1 MSEPLLRVTDL
12 TVSLDRRGGGMR
24 VVDAISFEL
33 AKGASLGIV
42 GESGSGKSLTLRAIM
57 GLLPSGVQV
66 DGGSVT
72 LDGEPLAFSGRAA
85 RRQRRR
91 KLSMVFQDSLTALD
105 PVYTVGAQIAEV
117 GQHVMGLSHKAAWA
131 RAVEL
136 LDLVGIRE
144 PESRAHAYPHE
155 LSGGM
160 RQRAMLAVALVTNP
174 QVLLCD
180 EPTTA
185 LDVTVQ
191 AQVLELLARLRRELD
206 LSLIF
211 VSHDLAVVR
220 QLCDELAV
228 MYTGRI
234 VETGPTDQL
243 LATPLHPYTRGL
255 LDATIELDTV
265 EPAKPIPG
273 SIPEPGNLPS
283 GCSFHP
289 RCGFATAECTTVDVK
304 LMPVGVPQTVG
315 GPLATDAAP
324 GLPEAVDAAAVGGPP
339 ADLPEAADVADVG
352 RPQSDSPHD
361 DGRRAACLHWQELLP
376 R

>member
-1 MSEPLLRVTDL
+1 MSQPLLSVSDL
-12 TVSLDRRGGGMR
+12 CISLNRHNGGAR
-24 VVDAISFEL
+24 VVDAVSFDL
-33 AKGASLGIV
+33 AKGESLGIV

-72 LDGEPLAFSGRAA
+72 LDGEPFAFTGRAA

-117 GQHVMGLSHKAAWA
+117 GQHVMGLSRKAAWA

-136 LDLVGIRE
+136 LDLVGIRD
-144 PESRAHAYPHE
+144 PDRRAHAYPHE

-160 RQRAMLAVALVTNP
+160 RQRAMMAVALVTEP

-220 QLCDELAV
+220 QLCDHLAV

-255 LDATIELDTV
+255 LDATIELDTR

-273 SIPEPGNLPS
+273 SIPEPGHLPS

-289 RCGFATAECTTVDVK
+289 RCGFATEECKPTVPP
-304 LMPVGVPQTVG
+304 LMPVGTQTVG
-315 GPLATDAAP
+315 GPLATDAAHAN
-324 GLPEAVDAAAVGGPP
+324 EN
-339 ADLPEAADVADVG
+339 
-352 RPQSDSPHD
+352 
-361 DGRRAACLHWQELLP
+361 RRSACLHWRELIP